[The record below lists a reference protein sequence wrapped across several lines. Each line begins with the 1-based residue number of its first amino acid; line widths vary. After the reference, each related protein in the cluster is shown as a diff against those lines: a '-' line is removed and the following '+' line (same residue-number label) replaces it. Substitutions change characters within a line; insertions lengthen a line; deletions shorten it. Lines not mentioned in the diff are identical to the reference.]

1 MCKMPPYSGC
11 LRLAIYTQFRLWKLQ
26 WLIRLQKRNGIPM
39 VLRGHCW
46 ELLWGHA
53 IYSLFK
59 ALHLLIFHSLTLTQM
74 ILYLSFSLLL
84 KGHTP
89 PKALN
94 KIRKYFS
101 LLSSKYWT
109 TFLEINFSI
118 VGNIFFKH
126 NDWLDLAIG
135 ETILSQCIC
144 IFVFQLRNSPC
155 VLRKI
160 KSPNILKAFVCSFRK
175 QNETIKTY
183 SKVKLL
189 SIK

>member
-74 ILYLSFSLLL
+74 ILYLSFSPLL

-109 TFLEINFSI
+109 TFLELIFLLLA
-118 VGNIFFKH
+118 IFFS
-126 NDWLDLAIG
+126 NLMIDL
-135 ETILSQCIC
+135 ILLLEKLFCHSAYAFLYSSSGIPL
-144 IFVFQLRNSPC
+144 VFLE
-155 VLRKI
+155 K
-160 KSPNILKAFVCSFRK
+160 
-175 QNETIKTY
+175 
-183 SKVKLL
+183 
-189 SIK
+189 